1 MWKFADGKD
10 YIQKVIA
17 EIGRVEIYYTHN
29 SARMG
34 NFHINS
40 IGEYQ
45 GYDISII
52 PDEALAEYSI
62 MDTAAYASTILA
74 NCGGYD
80 AQSYVD
86 PQSEKIVIIQYCNY
100 FEKPKTPEP
109 PQTPEKTKHLKNQQK
124 KTVVKEQKKAVI
136 SNLIPKRWLF
146 GYLRF
151 LIAAT
156 AWFVICVVLPVGM
169 SFYASYLG
177 LLILYAISGILTF
190 LWLMSLLYGI
200 LLTLE
205 DIRDK
210 NKPQ

>member
-1 MWKFADGKD
+1 MWKFSEGKH
-10 YIQKVIA
+10 YIQNVIA

-29 SARMG
+29 SACMG

-52 PDEALAEYSI
+52 PDDALTEYTI

-86 PQSEKIVIIQYCNY
+86 PQSKKIVIIQYCNY
-100 FEKPKTPEP
+100 FEKPKTPDPSKTPDP
-109 PQTPEKTKHLKNQQK
+109 PKTPEKPTQ
-124 KTVVKEQKKAVI
+124 KTVVKEQEKKCNFK
-136 SNLIPKRWLF
+136 SGFQRWLF
-146 GYLRF
+146 GQLRF
-151 LIAAT
+151 LTAAI
-156 AWFVICVVLPVGM
+156 AWFVICIVLPVGM
-169 SFYASYLG
+169 SFYASGLG
-177 LLILYAISGILTF
+177 ILILYSISGMLTF
-190 LWLMSLLYGI
+190 LWFMFLLYEI
-200 LLTLE
+200 LSVLE

>member
-1 MWKFADGKD
+1 MWKFSEGKH
-10 YIQKVIA
+10 YIQNVIA

-29 SARMG
+29 SACMG

-52 PDEALAEYSI
+52 PDDALTEYTI

-86 PQSEKIVIIQYCNY
+86 PQSKKIVIIQYCNY
-100 FEKPKTPEP
+100 FEKPKTPDPSKTPDP
-109 PQTPEKTKHLKNQQK
+109 PKTPEKPTQ
-124 KTVVKEQKKAVI
+124 KTVVKEQEKDVI
-136 SNLIPKRWLF
+136 SNPAPKRWLF
-146 GYLRF
+146 GQLRF
-151 LIAAT
+151 WITAT
-156 AWFVICVVLPVGM
+156 AWFVICVILPVVM
-169 SFYASYLG
+169 SVYGSYLKIATIY
-177 LLILYAISGILTF
+177 LISGILTF
-190 LWLMSLLYGI
+190 LWFMSLLYEI
-200 LLTLE
+200 LSVLE

>member
-1 MWKFADGKD
+1 MWKFSEGKH
-10 YIQKVIA
+10 YIQNVIA

-29 SARMG
+29 SACMG

-52 PDEALAEYSI
+52 PDDALTEYTI

-86 PQSEKIVIIQYCNY
+86 PQSKKIVIIQYCNY
-100 FEKPKTPEP
+100 FEKPKTPDPSKTPDP
-109 PQTPEKTKHLKNQQK
+109 PKTPEKPTQ
-124 KTVVKEQKKAVI
+124 KTVVKEQEKKCNFK
-136 SNLIPKRWLF
+136 SGFQRWLF
-146 GYLRF
+146 GQLRF
-151 LIAAT
+151 LTAAT
-156 AWFVICVVLPVGM
+156 AWFVICIVLPVGM

-177 LLILYAISGILTF
+177 LLILYSISGMLTF
-190 LWLMSLLYGI
+190 LWFMFLLYEI
-200 LLTLE
+200 LSVLE